1 MANAFSWMA
10 WTTEIAV
17 FFSGIVLMLIG
28 MTMWQVKSP
37 SIERKGFLP
46 IPTTRGD
53 RLFIGLLT
61 AAYINLAWAGLTDLT
76 QWVAA
81 AIGFIVLLVLMRWG

>member
-1 MANAFSWMA
+1 M
-10 WTTEIAV
+10 
-17 FFSGIVLMLIG
+17 
-28 MTMWQVKSP
+28 
-37 SIERKGFLP
+37 
-46 IPTTRGD
+46 PTTRGD